1 MKKIYIDGVW
11 GLGKSILCKRIAE
24 RQSFTYIDEPVFPIK
39 ISKVN
44 FDDEIIDK
52 WYLNAHLGN
61 AMLAD
66 EIPNDVVLERSMVST
81 LVYQEHYQKNI
92 ENRQS
97 FIERYLKLN
106 FHSIF
111 ILLDFDYPD
120 FLAVKDQF
128 RDYRKPLINGHLGL
142 IKEYEK
148 RFSGIMASSFP
159 NLKYYKI
166 KTLDQS
172 GYIDTE
178 VIYKNIVSFL

>member
-11 GLGKSILCKRIAE
+11 GLGKSTLCKRIAE
-24 RQSFTYIDEPVFPIK
+24 RQSFTYIDEPVFPVK
-39 ISKVN
+39 ISKVT

-52 WYLNAHLGN
+52 WYLNAHLVN
-61 AMLAD
+61 AMLAH

-81 LVYQEHYQKNI
+81 LVYQEHYRKNI
-92 ENRQS
+92 YNRQG

-106 FHSIF
+106 LNSIF

-120 FLAVKDQF
+120 FLAIKDRF
-128 RDYRKPLINGHLGL
+128 SDYRKPLINGHLGL
-142 IKEYEK
+142 IREYEK
-148 RFSGIMASSFP
+148 KFSRIMTSSFP
-159 NLKYYKI
+159 DLKYYKI

-178 VIYKNIVSFL
+178 VVYKEIVRCL